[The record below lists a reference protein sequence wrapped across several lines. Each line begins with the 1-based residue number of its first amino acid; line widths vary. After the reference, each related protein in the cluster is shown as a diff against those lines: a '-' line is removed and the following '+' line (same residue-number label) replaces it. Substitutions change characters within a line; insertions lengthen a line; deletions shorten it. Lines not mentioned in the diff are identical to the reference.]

1 MTPTDTTAQLVTLF
15 FRVTKRLHRHA
26 LGRLATLEMTPSQG
40 RALREITDSAEPL
53 RIADLAGRL
62 NIAPRSA
69 TEVVD
74 TLESAGLVTRR
85 SNPADRRTLLLVPT
99 TRGQELCRRFDTLS
113 GEAGRHLFNR
123 LTLTERDQLLRLLT
137 KLDAQP

>member
-1 MTPTDTTAQLVTLF
+1 MTLF
-15 FRVTKRLHRHA
+15 FRVAKRLHRHA
-26 LGRLATLEMTPSQG
+26 LGRLAPLDLTPSQG

-74 TLESAGLVTRR
+74 ALENAGLVTRLP
-85 SNPADRRTLLLVPT
+85 NPADRRTLLLAPT
-99 TRGQELCRRFDTLS
+99 PRGQELRGRFTALS
-113 GEAGRHLFNR
+113 GEAGRHLFSC
-123 LTLTERDQLLRLLT
+123 LSDAEQHQLFMLLT
-137 KLDAQP
+137 KIDNRP